1 MARKRGKRG
10 LWAFVRRHRDGWPLV
25 VFGLLLLGAWLSTNA
40 DRPLLWA
47 ALGALGLVGAVVLVW
62 WARRR
67 LAQWREQRL
76 VERTD
81 LSAVDT
87 MTGTEF
93 EAFVASL
100 LRTHGYRRVEVV
112 GGASDG
118 GADVRARA
126 PDGRAVVVQCKR
138 WRRPVPPHEVRAFVG
153 TLSGTH
159 RGFTGL
165 FVATQG
171 FTDEAVREAGAGHDA
186 ALALVDRHGL
196 ALWMRGERAPE
207 LPPTRPGASDV
218 A

>member
-1 MARKRGKRG
+1 MGRRRRRGV
-10 LWAFVRRHRDGWPLV
+10 WAFVRRHRDGWPWV
-25 VFGLLLLGAWLSTNA
+25 VLGLLALGTWLSANA

-47 ALGALGLVGAVVLVW
+47 ALGAAGLAGAVVLVW
-62 WARRR
+62 WLRRR
-67 LAQWREQRL
+67 WAAWREQRS
-76 VERTD
+76 VARTD
-81 LSAVDT
+81 LSGVDL

-100 LRTHGYRRVEVV
+100 LRTHGYRQVEVV

-138 WRRPVPPHEVRAFVG
+138 WRRPVPPNEVRAFVG
-153 TLSGTH
+153 TLSGSH
-159 RGFTGL
+159 RGFTGV
-165 FVATQG
+165 FVASRG
-171 FTDEAVREAGAGHDA
+171 FTDAAVREAGAGHDA
-186 ALALVDRHGL
+186 ALTLVGREDL

-207 LPPTRPGASDV
+207 LPPARA